1 MCIKNKKIMKRCL
14 LNLRRKFDPGFVL
27 LLVFI
32 GLTVWLSY
40 IVKEQYAARAQ
51 LESSIEQNRFDNF
64 LLHNRVNLLNDA
76 FMDNIQLKGEQLSG
90 SAMQTIAQNLF
101 DADLVP
107 VLYLGA
113 YSCDDCYSTIIT
125 SILNRLS
132 DNAGFHI
139 VSHSSNRH
147 YIEEMYKLNVIKDLS
162 IVLWDDDELYS
173 NSFMHSSAELILLDR
188 QQRVNAL
195 LPLSFFL
202 DPYLF
207 STYMAWFTSGL

>member
-1 MCIKNKKIMKRCL
+1 MKRCFWG
-14 LNLRRKFDPGFVL
+14 LRRKVDLGLVS
-27 LLVFI
+27 LLVFVA
-32 GLTVWLSY
+32 LTVWLSY
-40 IVKEQYAARAQ
+40 TVKTQYAARAK
-51 LESSIEQNRFDNF
+51 LESSIAQNRFDNF

-76 FMDNIQLKGEQLSG
+76 FMDNIQLKGEQLKG
-90 SAMQTIAQNLF
+90 SAMHVIAQNLT

-113 YSCDDCYSTIIT
+113 YSCDDCYTTIIT
-125 SILNRLS
+125 GILERLS
-132 DNAGFHI
+132 GNAGFHI
-139 VSHSSNRH
+139 ISHSSNLY
-147 YIEEMYKLNVIKDLS
+147 YIEEMHRLNIIKDLS
-162 IVLWDDDELYS
+162 IVLWDDNELYG
-173 NSFMHSSAELILLDR
+173 NSVINSSAELILIDR

>member
-1 MCIKNKKIMKRCL
+1 MKKCFWG
-14 LNLRRKFDPGFVL
+14 LRKKVDLGFVS
-27 LLVFI
+27 LLVFV

-40 IVKEQYAARAQ
+40 IIKTQYAARAK

-76 FMDNIQLKGEQLSG
+76 FMDNIQLKGEQLTG
-90 SAMQTIAQNLF
+90 SATHVIAQNLT

-107 VLYLGA
+107 VLYLRA

-125 SILNRLS
+125 GILDRLS
-132 DNAGFHI
+132 DKQGFHI
-139 VSHSSNRH
+139 ISHSSNRH
-147 YIEEMYKLNVIKDLS
+147 YIEEMHRLNIIKDLG
-162 IVLWDDDELYS
+162 IVLWEDDELYS
-173 NSFMHSSAELILLDR
+173 NSFMHSTAELVLIDR

-195 LPLSFFL
+195 LPLNFFL

-207 STYMAWFTSGL
+207 STYMAWFTTGL